1 MIIRWYQEFGAWEEV
16 WNNIQALDLFLEA
29 TVPHC
34 LAKLLKIQSLSQEL
48 LRLSDA
54 QTQVVKDQIYGY
66 KDVVMLPKE
75 EFANRVQNEIV
86 FCLKLGPC

>member
-1 MIIRWYQEFGAWEEV
+1 
-16 WNNIQALDLFLEA
+16 
-29 TVPHC
+29 
-34 LAKLLKIQSLSQEL
+34 LSQEL

-75 EFANRVQNEIV
+75 EFANRVQNENV